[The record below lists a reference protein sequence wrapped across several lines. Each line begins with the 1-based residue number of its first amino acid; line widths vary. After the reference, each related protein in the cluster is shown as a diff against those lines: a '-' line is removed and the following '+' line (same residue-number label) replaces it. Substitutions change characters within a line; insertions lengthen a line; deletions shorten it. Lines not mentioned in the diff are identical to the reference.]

1 VRGEGG
7 RKGGGRV
14 RGWDGREKEPLKL
27 RVKWVSE
34 TDRDGEDIERIKRL
48 LSLFFYS
55 FFNFLILRV

>member
-48 LSLFFYS
+48 LSLFF
-55 FFNFLILRV
+55 L

>member
-1 VRGEGG
+1 MGWEG
-7 RKGGGRV
+7 
-14 RGWDGREKEPLKL
+14 KEPLKL

-55 FFNFLILRV
+55 FFNFFILRV